1 MKHHHYMKYLFVLLL
16 FLPTSLIAQNKEEK
30 MPGHIT
36 KIQKLEDVNVTGNR
50 PHFIRLK
57 GYYRSYQTNNSV
69 MKYFNDGIVE
79 YYINLKNGKTDLN
92 AYSKRNLHN
101 SRLVSEDKKR
111 AFMVSDKG
119 TFRPWPEEKTLIEQY
134 RKKYQLKDSLG
145 TQLIQ
150 LNQQT
155 IGSIQTDSS
164 RNICQIEINQL
175 PTYKNLT
182 HQLFGYTQ
190 TDIYDHVVEAYQISP
205 EDYYSFKDLLFQKSD
220 NSYLFSHKKDKQQ
233 QLIHVITELY
243 ITEKEYVEKKQSIK
257 PDSSTPKESAAAITD
272 FCIRNKIPSLPEAT
286 EQEMQQWCL
295 RTSAYSQRLLDG
307 LETIQWSDSIK
318 ETQKN
323 WIGRSEGTEVV
334 FSVKD
339 SDVKFTIFTTRADTM
354 FGVTFMVLAP
364 ESEYVQQVT
373 TAEQK
378 EEIEKYLDYVKKR
391 TELDRMANHSVTGVF
406 SGSYAINPFTGEAI
420 PVWISQTKKIQS
432 QCSSGL

>member
-1 MKHHHYMKYLFVLLL
+1 MNHHYMKYLFVLLL
-16 FLPTSLIAQNKEEK
+16 FLPTCLMAQNKEEK

-57 GYYRSYQTNNSV
+57 GYYRSYQTNDSV

-145 TQLIQ
+145 SQLVL

-155 IGSIQTDSS
+155 IGSIQTDST

-205 EDYYSFKDLLFQKSD
+205 EDYYSFKDLLFQK
-220 NSYLFSHKKDKQQ
+220 L
-233 QLIHVITELY
+233 
-243 ITEKEYVEKKQSIK
+243 
-257 PDSSTPKESAAAITD
+257 
-272 FCIRNKIPSLPEAT
+272 
-286 EQEMQQWCL
+286 
-295 RTSAYSQRLLDG
+295 
-307 LETIQWSDSIK
+307 
-318 ETQKN
+318 
-323 WIGRSEGTEVV
+323 
-334 FSVKD
+334 
-339 SDVKFTIFTTRADTM
+339 
-354 FGVTFMVLAP
+354 
-364 ESEYVQQVT
+364 T
-373 TAEQK
+373 TA
-378 EEIEKYLDYVKKR
+378 I
-391 TELDRMANHSVTGVF
+391 F
-406 SGSYAINPFTGEAI
+406 SLIRKT
-420 PVWISQTKKIQS
+420 
-432 QCSSGL
+432 SSSNSSM

>member
-1 MKHHHYMKYLFVLLL
+1 MKHHHYMKYLLCASP
-16 FLPTSLIAQNKEEK
+16 LP
-30 MPGHIT
+30 
-36 KIQKLEDVNVTGNR
+36 
-50 PHFIRLK
+50 
-57 GYYRSYQTNNSV
+57 SYQSHGAEQGREDAWTYHKNTETGGCERNRESSSLHQTQ
-69 MKYFNDGIVE
+69 GILSQLPDQRLCNEILQRRHRGV
-79 YYINLKNGKTDLN
+79 YINLKNGKTDLN

-145 TQLIQ
+145 SQLVL

-155 IGSIQTDSS
+155 IGSIQTDST

-190 TDIYDHVVEAYQISP
+190 TDIYDHVVETYQISP

-286 EQEMQQWCL
+286 EQEMQQL
-295 RTSAYSQRLLDG
+295 TPYNPANMK
-307 LETIQWSDSIK
+307 EIK
-318 ETQKN
+318 E
-323 WIGRSEGTEVV
+323 
-334 FSVKD
+334 
-339 SDVKFTIFTTRADTM
+339 
-354 FGVTFMVLAP
+354 
-364 ESEYVQQVT
+364 
-373 TAEQK
+373 
-378 EEIEKYLDYVKKR
+378 
-391 TELDRMANHSVTGVF
+391 
-406 SGSYAINPFTGEAI
+406 
-420 PVWISQTKKIQS
+420 
-432 QCSSGL
+432 

>member
-1 MKHHHYMKYLFVLLL
+1 MKHHHYLKYLFVLLL
-16 FLPTSLIAQNKEEK
+16 FLPTSLMAQNKEEK

-57 GYYRSYQTNNSV
+57 GYYRSYQTNDSV

-155 IGSIQTDSS
+155 IGSIQTDST

-190 TDIYDHVVEAYQISP
+190 TDIYDHVVETYQISP

-220 NSYLFSHKKDKQQ
+220 NSHPFSHKKDKQQ
-233 QLIHVITELY
+233 QLIHVITVIESTY
-243 ITEKEYVEKKQSIK
+243 KK
-257 PDSSTPKESAAAITD
+257 
-272 FCIRNKIPSLPEAT
+272 
-286 EQEMQQWCL
+286 CL
-295 RTSAYSQRLLDG
+295 R
-307 LETIQWSDSIK
+307 
-318 ETQKN
+318 
-323 WIGRSEGTEVV
+323 
-334 FSVKD
+334 
-339 SDVKFTIFTTRADTM
+339 
-354 FGVTFMVLAP
+354 
-364 ESEYVQQVT
+364 
-373 TAEQK
+373 
-378 EEIEKYLDYVKKR
+378 EE
-391 TELDRMANHSVTGVF
+391 
-406 SGSYAINPFTGEAI
+406 
-420 PVWISQTKKIQS
+420 
-432 QCSSGL
+432 